1 MKRTDEK
8 TAIAQRLK
16 EMIEENGLDYLKEN
30 PFEIYSLLLDEKV
43 ASPLSIRMILLT
55 LLAQVHLKAKELA
68 DPKAIARY
76 IQRSCCLNKVMAD
89 FLSSIYAEVFSA
101 ENQEEWEKKAGMGF
115 DDFCRQ
121 EWKFSW
127 NGDSVWRCRG
137 GSMDCFCGATA
148 AIKIVDTQQ
157 VGNELKKMLEKNP
170 FMASDEIFGHY
181 QSMLCE
187 LLDSDFEEYCTAED
201 YYPPVVE
208 DYAGNFDD
216 IVNEFCKKHGME
228 LIASDY
234 SGELSDFEPDDRY

>member
-76 IQRSCCLNKVMAD
+76 IQRSCCLNKEMAD
-89 FLSSIYAEVFSA
+89 FLSSIFAEVFSA

-115 DDFCRQ
+115 DDFCSQ

-137 GSMDCFCGATA
+137 GSMDCSCSATA

-170 FMASDEIFGHY
+170 FTASDESFGYY

-187 LLDSDFEEYCTAED
+187 LLDSDFDEYCTAED

-208 DYAGNFDD
+208 DYAGNFAD
-216 IVNEFCKKHGME
+216 IVNKFCKEHGME
-228 LIASDY
+228 LIASEY
-234 SGELSDFEPDDRY
+234 NGELSDLEPDDRY